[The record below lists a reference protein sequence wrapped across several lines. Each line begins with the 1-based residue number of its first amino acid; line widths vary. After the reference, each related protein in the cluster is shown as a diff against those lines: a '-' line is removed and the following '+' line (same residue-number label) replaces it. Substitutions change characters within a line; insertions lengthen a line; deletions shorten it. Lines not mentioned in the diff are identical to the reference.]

1 MEWHDG
7 KPKPECDTFGPAMPH
22 INLGDVRKLE
32 RLAWAVYDGMYVP
45 GSRPALSGPCNWVCI
60 LNKKMTHIFHGRT
73 LWEHYPPSTIGGA
86 NTATAARLKGG
97 PSSEAVW
104 EKEPAK
110 ETPSTVA
117 PAFPASKTPT
127 LWSIVNVPSGAAS
140 AHAGS
145 GAMTVL
151 IDLGEKEDE
160 EPFHEFNQLRMQ
172 QCGVGKPSEHS

>member
-1 MEWHDG
+1 MG
-7 KPKPECDTFGPAMPH
+7 ALPPKHHWRCQHSHCCPPE
-22 INLGDVRKLE
+22 R
-32 RLAWAVYDGMYVP
+32 
-45 GSRPALSGPCNWVCI
+45 
-60 LNKKMTHIFHGRT
+60 
-73 LWEHYPPSTIGGA
+73 
-86 NTATAARLKGG
+86 G

-117 PAFPASKTPT
+117 PASPASKTPT

-151 IDLGEKEDE
+151 IDLGEKDDE